1 MALVKNKASCKYTGF
16 HVPFKFNILV
26 MKKHGLT
33 LKITETS
40 NQPQDK
46 NSNDFTLWYVYFK
59 SSNVIQFYL
68 LVNLSCESWLLKNSN
83 YY

>member
-16 HVPFKFNILV
+16 YVPFKFNILV

-40 NQPQDK
+40 NQPHDK